1 MAHLSIFVSSLLVL
15 AVLHGAHAVEYTVI
29 NRAQTTPG
37 GARFRNQLGAEY
49 TRQTMESATNFIW
62 NIFQQ
67 TTESDRK
74 NYQNVNLFVEEK
86 LSIENALAETSG
98 NEIKVR
104 ASYIEGIKGDIKWDF
119 NGVLYHEMVHVWQ
132 WNGQRLAPGGLIEGI
147 ADYVRL
153 KANYAPSH
161 WVKPGEGKKWDQG
174 YDVTAKFL
182 DYCNGLRDGFVAEL
196 NKKMKDGYNDSFFVD
211 LLGKP
216 VDQLWGDYK
225 AKYGMGN

>member
-1 MAHLSIFVSSLLVL
+1 MAHLSIFLSSLLVL
-15 AVLHGAHAVEYTVI
+15 AVLHS
-29 NRAQTTPG
+29 QTTPG

-86 LSIENALAETSG
+86 LTIENALAVTSG
-98 NEIKVR
+98 NEIKVL

-119 NGVLYHEMVHVWQ
+119 NGVLYHEMAHVWQ
-132 WNGQRLAPGGLIEGI
+132 WNGQSLAPGGLIEGI
-147 ADYVRL
+147 ADYMRL

-161 WVKPGEGKKWDQG
+161 WVKPGEGKTWDQG
-174 YDVTAKFL
+174 YMI
-182 DYCNGLRDGFVAEL
+182 DGFVAEL

-216 VDQLWGDYK
+216 VDQLWSDYK

>member
-1 MAHLSIFVSSLLVL
+1 MS
-15 AVLHGAHAVEYTVI
+15 
-29 NRAQTTPG
+29 
-37 GARFRNQLGAEY
+37 
-49 TRQTMESATNFIW
+49 
-62 NIFQQ
+62 
-67 TTESDRK
+67 
-74 NYQNVNLFVEEK
+74 
-86 LSIENALAETSG
+86 
-98 NEIKVR
+98 
-104 ASYIEGIKGDIKWDF
+104 
-119 NGVLYHEMVHVWQ
+119 
-132 WNGQRLAPGGLIEGI
+132 
-147 ADYVRL
+147 RL

>member
-1 MAHLSIFVSSLLVL
+1 
-15 AVLHGAHAVEYTVI
+15 
-29 NRAQTTPG
+29 
-37 GARFRNQLGAEY
+37 
-49 TRQTMESATNFIW
+49 MESAANFIW

-119 NGVLYHEMVHVWQ
+119 SGVLYHEMVLVWQ
-132 WNGQRLAPGGLIEGI
+132 WNGQRLAPVGLTEGI

-161 WVKPGEGKKWDQG
+161 WVKPGEGKTWDQG

-216 VDQLWGDYK
+216 VDQLWSDYK